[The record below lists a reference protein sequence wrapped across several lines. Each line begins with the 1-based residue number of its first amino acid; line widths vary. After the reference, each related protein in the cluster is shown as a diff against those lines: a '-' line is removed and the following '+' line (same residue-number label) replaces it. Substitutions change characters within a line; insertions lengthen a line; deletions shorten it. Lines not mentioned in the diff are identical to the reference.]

1 MKQDCIL
8 FFFFFF
14 KLLPHVRP
22 SYMRFPDVLKNTCDL
37 FSLQETSYLHVLKKS
52 ILVFN
57 NSQTTVGVQMVS
69 VFILLVAYHPISH
82 SSFSNISALKQKE
95 FGDFCIVKI
104 ICMCFFFKCYAGLN

>member
-1 MKQDCIL
+1 
-8 FFFFFF
+8 
-14 KLLPHVRP
+14 
-22 SYMRFPDVLKNTCDL
+22 MRFPDVLKNTCDL

-104 ICMCFFFKCYAGLN
+104 ICMCFFFNVMLVLINKVKDSFISMCSIMRPQ